1 MTVTV
6 LGGVLVTGSNVKDL
20 DTVPDRTVTM
30 YELAGGMNAI
40 RGGNGV
46 SVFLPDWAMN
56 ADDFISLMWT
66 TFRRIGR
73 RSMWRAHVSCHV
85 NPKPVDFGST
95 LCSFDQNPS

>member
-30 YELAGGMNAI
+30 HELAGGMNAI

-46 SVFLPDWAMN
+46 SVFLPD
-56 ADDFISLMWT
+56 
-66 TFRRIGR
+66 
-73 RSMWRAHVSCHV
+73 
-85 NPKPVDFGST
+85 
-95 LCSFDQNPS
+95 